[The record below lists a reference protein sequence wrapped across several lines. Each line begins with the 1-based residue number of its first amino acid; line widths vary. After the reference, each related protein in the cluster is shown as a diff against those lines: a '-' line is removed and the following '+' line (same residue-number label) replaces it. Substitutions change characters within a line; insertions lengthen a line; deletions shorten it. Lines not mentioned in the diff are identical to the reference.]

1 MMTPEGEVPPA
12 MLVYELINTI
22 INIDYYIYIYIPRIK
37 DTQTWTLQEMK
48 NVNNNQSSNTHHQI
62 PIIKFFT

>member
-37 DTQTWTLQEMK
+37 DTQT
-48 NVNNNQSSNTHHQI
+48 
-62 PIIKFFT
+62 